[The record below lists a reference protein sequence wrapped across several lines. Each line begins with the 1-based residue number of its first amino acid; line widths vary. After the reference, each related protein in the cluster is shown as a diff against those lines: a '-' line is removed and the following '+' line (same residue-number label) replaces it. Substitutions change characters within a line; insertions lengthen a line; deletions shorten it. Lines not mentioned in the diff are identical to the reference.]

1 MTGEVI
7 QFPND
12 ETNKK
17 IYHLKRAGES
27 FTEIAERLNMEQN
40 DVIRRYRHYMVDIV
54 TEFSVRERDHI
65 VAMEL
70 DRLDQLMIP
79 FWVAGT
85 EGDKEGA
92 ETYLKIAAHRS
103 KLLRLDQPT
112 PDELSKS
119 MQVIV
124 VSGSKADYEEAL
136 RRGREMPQVTGSVG
150 DDDGEEEAK

>member
-1 MTGEVI
+1 MSEVV
-7 QFPND
+7 QFPSD
-12 ETNKK
+12 EINKR
-17 IYHLKRAGES
+17 IYHLKRGGES
-27 FTEIAERLNMEQN
+27 FTEIAERMNLDPS

-54 TEFSVRERDHI
+54 TEYSVKERDHI

-79 FWVAGT
+79 FYVAGT
-85 EGDKEGA
+85 EGEKEGA
-92 ETYLKIAAHRS
+92 ETYLKIAAHRA

-136 RRGREMPQVTGSVG
+136 RRGREMPQVAGRVG
-150 DDDGEEEAK
+150 DDDDEEEAK